1 MFVHSRLKTQGAVSL
16 VAMMTSL
23 AAASALGACT
33 DPVNN
38 TDLRPA
44 GDPEVLAVLVMDDTD
59 ENLFER
65 ATFCKTGDVKRPSI
79 VGLPDFTTRQVCS
92 DDLTNGAGITGVDA
106 QGNPTFMAA
115 TVDDAIPTFW
125 YTRIMFDELLDPT
138 VEELLPICICN
149 TFDPSFPTCTDK
161 TLGPINA
168 DCAEPGTIESGTF
181 NGSLL
186 NTQPVIMTCGGN
198 VVAYDGFYNPSG
210 NAFTWPLGPSLFVA
224 PLDLTSIATG
234 SECTIEV
241 KDVVLDKQGNKVPAD
256 QRGTGGTYKWKVADL
271 AFAGS
276 TPAPADPGMEEE
288 ITNDAPL
295 VLTFNGFIDAASLD
309 PATEITILEVA
320 DCTATTGVAKVAKVE
335 QDGDGVSIDV
345 SLNAPAV
352 VGDAWNVNKAYLITF
367 SDTNVVTD
375 LAGGPGALPGAADFT
390 LCFTTVAP

>member
-59 ENLFER
+59 QNLLEH
-65 ATFCKTGDVKRPSI
+65 ATFCKTGDNKRPGI
-79 VGLPDFTTRQVCS
+79 VGLPDASTHQICD
-92 DDLTNGAGITGVDA
+92 DDLSKPAGVSGFDP
-106 QGNPTFMAA
+106 QGNPTFTPG

-161 TLGPINA
+161 TLGPITA
-168 DCAEPGTIESGTF
+168 DCTEPGTIEGGTF

-186 NTQPVIMTCGGN
+186 NTQPVTMTCGGN

-224 PLDLTSIATG
+224 PVDLSSIATG
-234 SECTIEV
+234 SDCTIEI
-241 KDVVLDKQGNKVPAD
+241 KDAVLDKDGHKVPAD

-276 TPAPADPGMEEE
+276 APAPADPGMEEE
-288 ITNDAPL
+288 ITADAPL
-295 VLTFNGFIDAASLD
+295 VLTFNAFIDATSLV
-309 PATEITILEVA
+309 PAEVTILEVA
-320 DCTATTGVAKVAKVE
+320 DCTKTTGVAKTAVID
-335 QDGDGVSIDV
+335 QDPDGVSIDI
-345 SLNAPAV
+345 SIAGAPA
-352 VGDAWNVNKAYLITF
+352 GEAWNEVKAYIVTF